1 MADVETSAPQSLQ
14 ETMAIIFPNVG
25 FKRTAER
32 VRLKDWLGQQRKSEL
47 LLAIK
52 MVLTWLYLHAA
63 SKLDSCFA

>member
-1 MADVETSAPQSLQ
+1 
-14 ETMAIIFPNVG
+14 MAIIFPNVG